1 MYIYSIFIYI
11 YPLLYH
17 HQSHKKAGMSIYYLK
32 FLFYDVELKVD
43 SIGQLVWGLAS
54 DMAGRGGF
62 ACTPE
67 TNVAPENGGFPIGIS
82 VSRGLFS
89 GATVGGKNY
98 QTLTYIHNPHHPE
111 FQCYWCPLSIA
122 ANGRN
127 RLNPLTTDLETK
139 KQ

>member
-1 MYIYSIFIYI
+1 M
-11 YPLLYH
+11 
-17 HQSHKKAGMSIYYLK
+17 
-32 FLFYDVELKVD
+32 D

-127 RLNPLTTDLETK
+127 RLNP
-139 KQ
+139 

>member
-1 MYIYSIFIYI
+1 MFLCIFII
-11 YPLLYH
+11 YLYTYTRFCIIINHQKSWDVYLLFV
-17 HQSHKKAGMSIYYLK
+17 

-67 TNVAPENGGFPIGIS
+67 TNVAPENGGFPIGIP

-98 QTLTYIHNPHHPE
+98 SNPYIP
-111 FQCYWCPLSIA
+111 
-122 ANGRN
+122 
-127 RLNPLTTDLETK
+127 
-139 KQ
+139 

>member
-1 MYIYSIFIYI
+1 MYIHVPTFVSSSITKKIWDVY
-11 YPLLYH
+11 LLFV
-17 HQSHKKAGMSIYYLK
+17 

-98 QTLTYIHNPHHPE
+98 SNPYIHPQPPPPRISMLLVPSKHSCE
-111 FQCYWCPLSIA
+111 W
-122 ANGRN
+122 
-127 RLNPLTTDLETK
+127 TK
-139 KQ
+139 